1 MADFTHKEQV
11 QARLGSLRT
20 ERSSWMTHWQ
30 DLSQNILPRNGRF
43 VSSDRNRGGSRTNGL
58 LDNTATRG
66 ARTLAAGMLGGLT
79 SPARPW
85 LRVKTED
92 DDLNEYQPVKL
103 WLAEVTRRM
112 LASFSGSNTYRA
124 LHGAYEELGVF
135 GTSATTILDDFD
147 SLIHMYGHTVGEFML
162 ATNYRGQVDTFY
174 REFEITVDQCVREF
188 GLANCSNTVK
198 NLWTANNRFAW
209 IKIVHVVEPRTER
222 NPQNPTAQ
230 HMAWK
235 SCYFEAG
242 DSGPLFL
249 REGGYKRF
257 RVLAPRWITTG
268 QDVYGQS
275 PGMEVLGDVKQLQHE
290 QFRKSQG
297 IDYQTRPPLQG
308 PSSMK
313 NMEVDMLPGGLTLV
327 DTAGANMGLRPTFEA
342 NINLNYLLED
352 IRDVRERINAGFYS
366 DLFLMLANQ
375 DNRNM
380 TATEV
385 AERHE
390 EKLLMLGP
398 VLERLHNEL
407 LDPLVEIT
415 FERMLEAG
423 VLPPPPEEL
432 DGLELNVE
440 FVSILAQAQRAVGTN
455 SVDRFVG
462 NLGVMAQLKPDVL
475 DKFDADQ
482 WVDVYADSTGVDPSL
497 IVADEK
503 VALIRQTRA
512 QEQQAAAAQQQAAQ
526 LAESAAKL
534 GTVDTGGRNAAAD
547 IMNQLSGYGSPG
559 AQTY

>member
-1 MADFTHKEQV
+1 MSHW
-11 QARLGSLRT
+11 T
-20 ERSSWMTHWQ
+20 E
-30 DLSQNILPRNGRF
+30 LSENILPRNGRF
-43 VSSDRNRGGSRTNGL
+43 VASDRNNGKSRTNRI

-92 DDLNEYQPVKL
+92 DDLNEYQPVKV

-112 LASFSGSNTYRA
+112 LSSFSGSNTYRA

-135 GTSATTILDDFD
+135 GTSATTILDDYD
-147 SLIHMYGHTVGEFML
+147 SLIHMYGHTTGEFML

-174 REFEITVDQCVREF
+174 RELEITVDQCVREF
-188 GLANCSNTVK
+188 GYENCSITVR
-198 NLWTANNRFAW
+198 NLYDANNRYAW
-209 IKIVHVVEPRTER
+209 VPVVHVVEPRANR
-222 NPQNPTAQ
+222 NPNLLDAQN
-230 HMAWK
+230 MAWK
-235 SCYFEAG
+235 SCYFEPGENG
-242 DSGPLFL
+242 DKFL
-249 REGGYKRF
+249 RESGFKRF

-290 QFRKSQG
+290 QLRKSQG

-327 DTAGANMGLRPTFEA
+327 DSAGTNQGLRPAFEA
-342 NINLNYLLED
+342 QINLNYLLED

-366 DLFLMLANQ
+366 DLFLMLASQ

-423 VLPPPPEEL
+423 VLPPPPAEL

-462 NLGVMAQLKPDVL
+462 NLGVMAQLKPEVL

-503 VALIRQTRA
+503 VAMIRQTRA
-512 QEQQAAAAQQQAAQ
+512 QEQAAAAAQQQAAQ
-526 LAESAAKL
+526 MAESAAKL
-534 GTVDTGGRNAAAD
+534 GTIDTGGRNAASD
-547 IMNQLSGYGSPG
+547 VFNQLSGYGSPG